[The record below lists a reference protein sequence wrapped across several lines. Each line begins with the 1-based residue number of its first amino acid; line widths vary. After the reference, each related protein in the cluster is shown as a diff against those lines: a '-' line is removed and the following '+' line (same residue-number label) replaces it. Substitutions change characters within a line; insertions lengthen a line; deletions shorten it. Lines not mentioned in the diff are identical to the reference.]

1 MFTKKLLPILMF
13 SIASLG
19 IIGCSSDDS
28 TDDVPEVYTGQFKQK
43 VLVEDITSA
52 SCVWCPLATFAIE
65 ELEASEFKDKIVA
78 VAVHGDYDVRNVKDP
93 FVLPGMTD
101 LMRAV
106 NLTGW
111 PHISWNRNSAI
122 RGTDFQSFIPKRNNG
137 SGAQYTFDTNLF
149 TNFYTKNNLFAEGS
163 PIGIKIESN
172 LDITKGNV
180 NVSLTFGED
189 LNQDLKYVI
198 YVVEDGLVF
207 RQANASTLYG
217 NTSGSARWEVEFVHD
232 HVVRATNNFL
242 GEPIEAGETVVG
254 NEFKVSSELT
264 YTIENIENVSVV
276 VAILD
281 KSGNV
286 LNTQKA
292 KANITQDYEKI

>member
-1 MFTKKLLPILMF
+1 MFTKKLFPILML

-28 TDDVPEVYTGQFKQK
+28 ADDAPVYTGQFKQK

-78 VAVHGDYDVRNVKDP
+78 VAVHGDFNVNLVKDP
-93 FVLPGMTD
+93 FVLPGMTN

-111 PHISWNRNSAI
+111 PHISWNRNTAI
-122 RGTDFQSFIPKRNNG
+122 SGSQFQSFIPKKNNG
-137 SGAQYTFDTNLF
+137 TEVQYTFDANLF
-149 TNFYTKNNLFAEGS
+149 TNFYTKYNLFTEGS

-172 LDITKGNV
+172 LDTTEGSV
-180 NVSLTFGED
+180 DLSLLFGED

-198 YVVEDGLVF
+198 YVIEDGLVF
-207 RQANASTLYG
+207 RQANSSTLYG
-217 NTSGSARWEVEFVHD
+217 NTSGTGRWEVDFVHN

-254 NEFKVSSELT
+254 NEFKVSSDLT
-264 YTIENIENVSVV
+264 YTVENLENVSVV
-276 VAILD
+276 VAVLD
-281 KSGNV
+281 KNGRV
-286 LNTQKA
+286 LNAQKA
-292 KANITQDYEKI
+292 KANTKQDYEKI